1 MVHRIGQKHHKT
13 TIGRSNDFIHYI
25 GSAMPTVANVAG
37 GVGSALLFA
46 GPEAAPVG
54 VGLIGLGGAIQATTQ
69 LMEGKT
75 ANSAIKNVNTNL
87 KQGTDGARMIQK
99 TGVSAY

>member
-13 TIGRSNDFIHYI
+13 TIGSANGSFIHYI

-75 ANSAIKNVNTNL
+75 ATSAIKNVNTNL
-87 KQGTDGARMIQK
+87 KQGTDGARLLQK
-99 TGVSAY
+99 AY

>member
-13 TIGRSNDFIHYI
+13 TIGSTNDSFIHYI

-46 GPEAAPVG
+46 GPEAAPIG
-54 VGLIGLGGAIQATTQ
+54 VGLIGLGGAIQATTA
-69 LMEGKT
+69 LMEGKS

-87 KQGTDGARMIQK
+87 KQGTDGARLLQK
-99 TGVSAY
+99 TY